1 MNREGK
7 GKAPIA
13 EIDLEKEKL
22 NLDIPSRY
30 QAVGPTTSRSSKA
43 SIFKELPSFV
53 EDFDNDED
61 VRKVL
66 TQYNPGSTMLDMT
79 SLQALLSTL
88 VKVSLPLANVLKVKP
103 KLW

>member
-43 SIFKELPSFV
+43 SIFKELLSFV
-53 EDFDNDED
+53 GDYESREDI
-61 VRKVL
+61 RKIP
-66 TQYNPGSTMLDMT
+66 T
-79 SLQALLSTL
+79 
-88 VKVSLPLANVLKVKP
+88 
-103 KLW
+103 